1 MDCTE
6 LTDQERTLMQCMER
20 MQKIRF
26 YRLHPEITPAEF
38 RLLGIIASHP
48 EGITVSGLAKMLG
61 MPMPGVSRM
70 MRGLESRG
78 YIERRI
84 LPEDRRSIQVFIT
97 PVGMDAFQTFAGRLH
112 GYFTDLLENV
122 NTDDFYAMIRYWNG
136 IMTKMEVLLEEHLE
150 RLEEESEKEGKGSR

>member
-1 MDCTE
+1 MNGTE
-6 LTDQERTLMQCMER
+6 LTDQERILMQCMDR
-20 MQKIRF
+20 MQKIRI

-38 RLLGIIASHP
+38 RLLGFIASRP

-84 LPEDRRSIQVFIT
+84 QPEDRRSILVFIT
-97 PVGMDAFQTFAGRLH
+97 PAGMDVFGEFEGRLH
-112 GYFTDLLENV
+112 RYFTDLLANV
-122 NTDDFYAMIRYWNG
+122 NPDDFYAMIRNWNG

-150 RLEEESEKEGKGSR
+150 RLEEESEKGGK